1 MQALRQWSVRHAF
14 AFKRAY
20 DACACLGPHLRAL
33 LRLRRI
39 GGADIQK
46 LEAKTVLVETMRA
59 VSQIDGVAGVHLMGY
74 RNDDILAEA
83 IAESGIRRSVSMRA
97 A

>member
-1 MQALRQWSVRHAF
+1 
-14 AFKRAY
+14 
-20 DACACLGPHLRAL
+20 
-33 LRLRRI
+33 
-39 GGADIQK
+39 
-46 LEAKTVLVETMRA
+46 VLIETMRA
-59 VSQIDGVAGVHLMGY
+59 VGQIDGVAGVHLMGY